1 MAESVAQQAAL
12 IDDEEEAIYVAPQR
26 KLIWRRFRKHRMAL
40 VAMGVLAILYIIGL
54 GAEFFSMTHPEDV
67 KTQIGYLYPQNIRWF
82 DQGRLRPHV
91 LGISGGINPET
102 FQREYEVDPTDKIPV
117 KFFARGFEYKF
128 LGFIK
133 VDWHIVATPIDSG
146 RAAPY
151 LLGTDRLGRYLWSRL
166 MYGTRISMS
175 IGLVGVAVS
184 LVLGV
189 SLGGVSGYFGGV
201 ADTIIQR
208 IIEIFRSVPT
218 LPLWLGL
225 AAAVPRDWSILKL
238 YFAITLV
245 ISLFAWTDTARVV
258 RGKFLSMRE
267 EDFVLAARLTGARNR
282 RIIFRHM
289 VPSFVSH
296 IITVLTLAIPGM
308 IVAETALSFLG
319 LGLQAPSISYG
330 LLLRDAQNLQA
341 VALYSWLMI
350 PAIAVMVAVLA
361 FNFVGDGV
369 RDAADPYSD

>member
-1 MAESVAQQAAL
+1 MAKSVAQQAAL
-12 IDDEEEAIYVAPQR
+12 IDDEEEEIYVSPQW

-40 VAMGVLAILYIIGL
+40 VAMGVLAFLYLIGL
-54 GAEFFSMTHPEDV
+54 GAEIFSMTHPEDV
-67 KTQIGYLYPQNIRWF
+67 NTQIGYLYRQNIRWF

-133 VDWHIVATPIDSG
+133 VDRHIVATPIDSG

-151 LLGTDRLGRYLWSRL
+151 LLGTDRLGRDLWSRL
-166 MYGTRISMS
+166 MYPTRISMS
-175 IGLVGVAVS
+175 IRLVGVAVS
-184 LVLGV
+184 LILGV

-208 IIEIFRSVPT
+208 IIEIFGSAPT

-225 AAAVPRDWSILKL
+225 AAAVPRDWGILKL

-258 RGKFLSMRE
+258 RG
-267 EDFVLAARLTGARNR
+267 
-282 RIIFRHM
+282 
-289 VPSFVSH
+289 
-296 IITVLTLAIPGM
+296 
-308 IVAETALSFLG
+308 
-319 LGLQAPSISYG
+319 
-330 LLLRDAQNLQA
+330 
-341 VALYSWLMI
+341 
-350 PAIAVMVAVLA
+350 
-361 FNFVGDGV
+361 
-369 RDAADPYSD
+369 